1 MGQHPLRTRFPRI
14 TPCANWTPSR
24 SLGVFWRSS
33 QPWHIA
39 GSRNLYHVFSMA
51 HMSASRAAGPL
62 FGARARTDVRAREA
76 MIYARSC
83 CILDWTRCYTGFT
96 SALLHSF
103 SASCPAQ
110 VAIDRWCTCLTL
122 DLLAGWQRRRADD
135 ARTAHSC
142 EIGKLPRLR
151 LASRVALARVA
162 AWPMAWRSHALR
174 TEDYVVSV
182 SRLCCG
188 SQRSNRA
195 RVTPAVRCD
204 GFLDRIIS
212 ACRAV
217 AGARESRVRVL

>member
-1 MGQHPLRTRFPRI
+1 MGHHPLRTRFPRI

-122 DLLAGWQRRRADD
+122 DLLAGWQRRRAD
-135 ARTAHSC
+135 
-142 EIGKLPRLR
+142 G
-151 LASRVALARVA
+151 ALMRNWQIATFA
-162 AWPMAWRSHALR
+162 
-174 TEDYVVSV
+174 T
-182 SRLCCG
+182 
-188 SQRSNRA
+188 
-195 RVTPAVRCD
+195 
-204 GFLDRIIS
+204 
-212 ACRAV
+212 
-217 AGARESRVRVL
+217 RESRRAREGRGVAHGVAFSRFTN